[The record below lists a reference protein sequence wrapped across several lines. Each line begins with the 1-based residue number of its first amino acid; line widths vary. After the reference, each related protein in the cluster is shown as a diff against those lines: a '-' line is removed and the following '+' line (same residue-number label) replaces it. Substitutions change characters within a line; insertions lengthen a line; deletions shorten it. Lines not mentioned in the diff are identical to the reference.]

1 MLLRIILPVAAILFF
16 IILIWFGYFGLSVKP
31 KMVEKEIPASQ
42 LPQ

>member
-1 MLLRIILPVAAILFF
+1 MLLRIIFPVAAVLFS

-31 KMVEKEIPASQ
+31 KMIEKEIPVSQ